1 MQAALWPGYI
11 LHSRPLGE
19 DKLILQLLL
28 PQLGRL
34 SAVVRKRQG
43 KTRQALQPFQ
53 LYSLQLV
60 GRSELKSVKSLDEA
74 GPALLFSGKV
84 LYSGLYINELVCRLW
99 PDNLAAEQLFQ
110 LYQQCLTQLQ
120 AVQQAK
126 AELEP
131 CLREFE
137 FALLSELGLP
147 VDWQYDA
154 LGEPIAPNASYQ
166 WQHEQG
172 FVPAK
177 VGLAGFTGAQLL
189 NIGAAN
195 WQDSATRLVAKQLSR
210 QLLAPLLGNKPLAS
224 RALFAGL

>member
-60 GRSELKSVKSLDEA
+60 GRSELKSVKNLDEA

-110 LYQQCLTQLQ
+110 LYQHCLMQLQ
-120 AVQQAK
+120 TVQQGK
-126 AELEP
+126 AGLEP

-137 FALLSELGLP
+137 FALLTELGLP

-154 LGEPIAPNASYQ
+154 LGEPIAPNVCYQ

-172 FVPAK
+172 FVP
-177 VGLAGFTGAQLL
+177 VPAGIAGAQLL

-195 WQDSATRLVAKQLSR
+195 WQDTATLLSAKQLSR